1 MSTQT
6 WFITGASSGLGAS
19 VANAALRAGHRVAVT
34 ARDKVRLEKLT
45 EAHPDAVLPL
55 SMDLTKPSEIK
66 AAITTAE
73 KWHGGIDVLV
83 NNAALGYLA
92 AIEEGEEQNIQ
103 TLFDTNVFG
112 VASTI
117 RAVLPGMRARAS
129 GTIIN
134 VSSLNGV
141 VSMPALGYYSAS
153 KHALEGLTEAL
164 SQEVAPLGIKVLSIQ
179 PGGFRTGMVERNL
192 RSPKTDAY
200 DPTAHAVMGMLL
212 NDKDG
217 VYAPGDPDRMAEIL
231 VNLVKSGDMLVK
243 SGDMP
248 QRLSMGADSW
258 GAITAKLDERR
269 AEYEQWKDLSHS
281 TSFAWRIESSTRSV
295 SPLLIPESGVA
306 DR

>member
-19 VANAALRAGHRVAVT
+19 VAKAALRAGHRVAIT
-34 ARDKVRLEKLT
+34 ARDKARVEKLA
-45 EAHPDAVLPL
+45 EAHLGAVLPL

-66 AAITTAE
+66 AAIATAE

-92 AIEEGEEQNIQ
+92 AIEEGEEQHIR

-117 RAVLPGMRARAS
+117 REVLPGMRARAR

-134 VSSLNGV
+134 VSSLSGL
-141 VSMPALGYYSAS
+141 VSMPALGYYSAT

-164 SQEVAPLGIKVLSIQ
+164 SQEVAPLGIKVLCVQ
-179 PGGFRTGMVERNL
+179 PGGFRSGIVERNL
-192 RSPKTDAY
+192 RSPRIDAY
-200 DPTAHAVMGMLL
+200 DPTAHAVMKMLL
-212 NDKDG
+212 NDKEG
-217 VYAPGDPDRMAEIL
+217 VYARGNPDRMAEIL
-231 VNLVKSGDMLVK
+231 IELVA

-258 GAITAKLDERR
+258 GAITATLEARR
-269 AEYEQWKDLSHS
+269 AEYERWKELSHS
-281 TSFAWRIESSTRSV
+281 TYFE
-295 SPLLIPESGVA
+295 
-306 DR
+306 